1 MEWQNL
7 PAPCL
12 PKVRP
17 WSPPLIPPSET
28 WHETAGLMDGATRV
42 SHDQL
47 MNVSAF
53 HMLDVF
59 VASGTKFSS
68 TSLPSIGSRCAEGVW

>member
-28 WHETAGLMDGATRV
+28 WHGKKTGGAYGWG
-42 SHDQL
+42 DP
-47 MNVSAF
+47 
-53 HMLDVF
+53 
-59 VASGTKFSS
+59 
-68 TSLPSIGSRCAEGVW
+68 SLP